1 MLVEFARIFFS
12 FLVFFYASYYDLK
25 ERIVPNKG
33 WLIIYPVA
41 VSVNVLSFYLEQNL
55 QDVAIS
61 IFSIFI
67 AIVVGLLCFYSG
79 FLGGG
84 DVKTFIAVS
93 LLCPTFIF
101 NSRSLFSPFL
111 PLSIIVNSI
120 FLLLM
125 ISLYFFVKNVF
136 KIVKGERIFEEFE
149 HEPLWKK
156 LLAMAVGCKV
166 REKTDWKFFRVIEK
180 RIGEKKFFDFSDSGS
195 DTVVYL
201 GEGIWI
207 APVIPFV
214 VLMLLGF
221 MLSLFF
227 GDILTVMIRFV
238 GVS

>member
-41 VSVNVLSFYLEQNL
+41 VSVNVLSFYLERNL

-61 IFSIFI
+61 MFSIFI
-67 AIVVGLLCFYSG
+67 AMVVGLLCFYSG

-101 NSRSLFSPFL
+101 NSQSLFSPFL
-111 PLSIIVNSI
+111 PLSTIVNSI

-136 KIVKGERIFEEFE
+136 KIVKGERIFEGFE
-149 HEPLWKK
+149 REPLWRK
-156 LLAMAVGCKV
+156 LLAVAIGYKV
-166 REKTDWKFFRVIEK
+166 CGKIDWKFFRVIEK
-180 RIGEKKFFDFSDSGS
+180 RIGEKRLFYFSDSNS
-195 DTVVYL
+195 DEVVCL
-201 GEGIWI
+201 GEVWASPI
-207 APVIPFV
+207 IPFV
-214 VLMLLGF
+214 VLMFLGF
-221 MLSLFF
+221 TFSLFF
-227 GDILTVMIRFV
+227 GDILTIIIRFV
-238 GVS
+238 GIT

>member
-1 MLVEFARIFFS
+1 MLAEFVRIFLS

-41 VSVNVLSFYLEQNL
+41 VSVNVLSFYLKQNL
-55 QDVAIS
+55 QDIVIS
-61 IFSIFI
+61 LFSIFI
-67 AIVVGLLCFYSG
+67 AVVVGLLCFYSG

-101 NSRSLFSPFL
+101 NSQSLFYPFL
-111 PLSIIVNSI
+111 PLSTMVNSI

-166 REKTDWKFFRVIEK
+166 CEKTDWKFFRVIEK

-201 GEGIWI
+201 GEGVWI

-227 GDILTVMIRFV
+227 GDILTIMVQFV

>member
-55 QDVAIS
+55 QDIVIS
-61 IFSIFI
+61 MFSIFI
-67 AIVVGLLCFYSG
+67 AMVVGLLCFYSG

-101 NSRSLFSPFL
+101 NSQSLFYPFL
-111 PLSIIVNSI
+111 PLSTIVNSI

-125 ISLYFFVKNVF
+125 ISIYFFVKNVF
-136 KIVKGERIFEEFE
+136 KIVKGERIFEGFE
-149 HEPLWKK
+149 GEPLWRK
-156 LLAMAVGCKV
+156 LFAMAIGYKV
-166 REKTDWKFFRVIEK
+166 CGKTDWKFFRVIEK
-180 RIGEKKFFDFSDSGS
+180 RIGEKRLFYFSDSGS
-195 DTVVYL
+195 DEAVYL
-201 GEGIWI
+201 GEVWASPI
-207 APVIPFV
+207 IPFV
-214 VLMLLGF
+214 VLMFLGF

-227 GDILTVMIRFV
+227 GDILTIIVRFV
-238 GVS
+238 E